1 MILLYHVIGYRK
13 KVVRS
18 NLKITFPDKNERE
31 IKGIE
36 KKFYRH
42 FCDITLESFKILTIS
57 EKQIKVRFK
66 FKNLALFQKFDNN
79 KSVVMLLGHY
89 SNWEWLFSMGY
100 DLNSQ
105 IYGIYTPIMNKY
117 FDELIKKIRGKH
129 GTILI
134 SRYRSIEF
142 IKKKNREGEIAIYGM
157 VSDQSPNPKARSYWR
172 DFLGVKVPVFM
183 GGEFIARN
191 MDYAVIY
198 ARINRVKRGYYEIE
212 FELITNQGQKTNK
225 YEITDAFYE
234 LLENDIRKNPV
245 EYLWTHNRFKHRD
258 KAQKD

>member
-1 MILLYHVIGYRK
+1 
-13 KVVRS
+13 
-18 NLKITFPDKNERE
+18 
-31 IKGIE
+31 
-36 KKFYRH
+36 
-42 FCDITLESFKILTIS
+42 
-57 EKQIKVRFK
+57 
-66 FKNLALFQKFDNN
+66 
-79 KSVVMLLGHY
+79 
-89 SNWEWLFSMGY
+89 
-100 DLNSQ
+100 
-105 IYGIYTPIMNKY
+105 MNKY

-225 YEITDAFYE
+225 Y
-234 LLENDIRKNPV
+234 
-245 EYLWTHNRFKHRD
+245 
-258 KAQKD
+258 